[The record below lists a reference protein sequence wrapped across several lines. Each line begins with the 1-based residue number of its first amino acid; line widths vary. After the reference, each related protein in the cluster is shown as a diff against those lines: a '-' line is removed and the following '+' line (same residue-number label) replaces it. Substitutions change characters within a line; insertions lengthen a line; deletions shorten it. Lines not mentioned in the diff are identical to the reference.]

1 MKKRSKNIPISLFL
15 IKIKKI
21 KIFFKN
27 FKKFFYF
34 NKKQEFKY
42 LCDKAPLLN
51 LKKCSIKSEKS
62 QLLQGFANIFDLTFA
77 KN

>member
-1 MKKRSKNIPISLFL
+1 MKKN
-15 IKIKKI
+15 
-21 KIFFKN
+21 KIFLKKL
-27 FKKFFYF
+27 KKFFYF

-62 QLLQGFANIFDLTFA
+62 QLLQGFANIFDLTFFDFWV
-77 KN
+77 KLKLSNLG